1 MKRKLLFLCTG
12 NSCRSQMAEGYGKL
26 FLSDIVDVYSAGTEK
41 HGLNPYMLKVMDEDG
56 VDMSGHYSK
65 TLDELDSINF
75 DFVITLCGHAKE
87 NCPVYLKENAIVI
100 HHGFEDPAKFRGSE
114 DEILN
119 EFRRVRD
126 EIKEFVRYELPHLL
140 REVENG

>member
-12 NSCRSQMAEGYGKL
+12 NSCRSQMAEAYGKL

-41 HGLNPYMLKVMDEDG
+41 HGLNPYMLKVMEEDG
-56 VDMSGHYSK
+56 VDMTGHYSK

-75 DFVITLCGHAKE
+75 DFVITLCGHANE
-87 NCPVYLKENAIVI
+87 NCPVYLKKNAIVI
-100 HHGFEDPAKFRGSE
+100 HYGFEDPAKFKGNE
-114 DEILN
+114 GEILN

-126 EIKEFVRYELPHLL
+126 EIKAFVKNKLRDLL
-140 REVENG
+140 KED